1 MQINTTT
8 DLLLAY
14 QAQAEPITNVPNGN
28 QWLRLRSSSS
38 IRPTA
43 GVKGF
48 SHLEVL
54 LSHFLWPFQL
64 PAILS
69 LPDVLLAS

>member
-1 MQINTTT
+1 MNTTT

-14 QAQAEPITNVPNGN
+14 QAQAEPITNVPSGN

-43 GVKGF
+43 AVKGF
-48 SHLEVL
+48 NHLEVL

-64 PAILS
+64 PAIPS
-69 LPDVLLAS
+69 LPGVLLAS